1 LQYQEEAE
9 SLEEDLLL
17 GYFEICI
24 AFLYENDPWL
34 YSSPSAGEGG
44 VGVIFIFRCA
54 LPGHGR

>member
-24 AFLYENDPWL
+24 AFLYEMTLGFTPPL
-34 YSSPSAGEGG
+34 RRGREGWG
-44 VGVIFIFRCA
+44 
-54 LPGHGR
+54 